1 MREWHHVASALH
13 YNAIAVFQGQDLL
26 FQGHRKVW
34 KSEGTLVMCGH
45 NLALDVD
52 RVNWA
57 ANIWGFHGAPEAT
70 LPGTS
75 GSDRP
80 EFTLRVDLLNKSS
93 LVTICS
99 VETLSCSY
107 YVICN
112 DPSLVHVINWRFY
125 RSFCRISWLGTL
137 NLSNKR
143 EAWLNGNCMYMLQQ
157 ALQT

>member
-34 KSEGTLVMCGH
+34 KSEGALVMCGH

-70 LPGTS
+70 LPGTF
-75 GSDRP
+75 GSDSLFSVACIDADGDGFITR
-80 EFTLRVDLLNKSS
+80 EVKLFAHLFTLKQKNSS
-93 LVTICS
+93 HS
-99 VETLSCSY
+99 
-107 YVICN
+107 
-112 DPSLVHVINWRFY
+112 
-125 RSFCRISWLGTL
+125 
-137 NLSNKR
+137 K
-143 EAWLNGNCMYMLQQ
+143 
-157 ALQT
+157 

>member
-34 KSEGTLVMCGH
+34 KSEGALVMCGH

-70 LPGTS
+70 LPGTF

-99 VETLSCSY
+99 VETLFCSY
-107 YVICN
+107 YVI
-112 DPSLVHVINWRFY
+112 WRFY